1 MEIQSIT
8 GMSLPELEALCVSI
22 GEPVYRAKQI
32 LSWIYEKGATA
43 FDEMSNLSKNFRKQL
58 EEKYQVFQTK
68 VDSIVQITEQPGCN
82 QATSLISSHL
92 QGGKAGGEI
101 TTLVSAHPPPLTP
114 PTRGGGRSGGGA
126 ELLPTFQSP
135 SQGKREEEGKNLAQK
150 KRLLQDN
157 KLDITEK
164 FLIHLPDENVIECVL
179 LREGR
184 KITACVSTQ
193 VGCAMACRFC
203 ASGVLGLERNLTVG
217 EIVEQA
223 LHVKNHL
230 QHDERLTNIVFMGI
244 GEPLKNYDNVVK
256 AVRILN
262 AEWGLEIG
270 ARHITV
276 STVGI
281 IEGMRRLA
289 QEGIQIN
296 LAISLHAPNDIIRSK
311 RIPSNK
317 KIGINNIIAAA
328 REYFKTTRRDIS
340 FEYIL
345 IDGVN
350 ASKQDAESLARL
362 LKGVQCNVNLLPV
375 NPVEEFHLKP
385 PSQETIEMFCKTL
398 EKHGIVVTLRKRKG
412 DNIKAACGQLRLQ
425 RHKFLW
431 KKEELFVK

>member
-1 MEIQSIT
+1 MYKMEIRSIT
-8 GMSLPELEALCVSI
+8 DMSLSDLEALCVSI
-22 GEPVYRAKQI
+22 GEQAYRAKQI
-32 LSWIYEKGATA
+32 LSWIYVKGAMA
-43 FDEMSNLSKNFRKQL
+43 FDEMSNLPKNFRKQL
-58 EEKYQVFQTK
+58 EEKYQVLQTK
-68 VDSIVQITEQPGCN
+68 VDSIVQITERPGCN
-82 QATSLISSHL
+82 QATPLSPLCK
-92 QGGKAGGEI
+92 GGKRGDEI
-101 TTLVSAHPPPLTP
+101 TT
-114 PTRGGGRSGGGA
+114 
-126 ELLPTFQSP
+126 FQTP
-135 SQGKREEEGKNLAQK
+135 SQDKREEEGKNIVKK

-157 KLDITEK
+157 KLDGTEK
-164 FLIHLPDENVIECVL
+164 FLIHLSDENVIECVL

-193 VGCAMACRFC
+193 VGCAMACQFC
-203 ASGVLGLERNLTVG
+203 ASGLLGLERNLTVG

-230 QHDERLTNIVFMGI
+230 QHDERLTNIVLMGI

-256 AVRILN
+256 AVRIMN
-262 AEWGLEIG
+262 AEWGLGIG
-270 ARHITV
+270 ARHITI

-281 IEGMRRLA
+281 IDGMHRLA
-289 QEGIQIN
+289 QEGIQVN
-296 LAISLHAPNDIIRSK
+296 LAISLHAPNDITRSK
-311 RIPSNK
+311 IIPSNK
-317 KIGINNIIAAA
+317 KIGINNIVAAA
-328 REYFKTTRRDIS
+328 REYFKATRRDIS

-412 DNIKAACGQLRLQ
+412 DNISAACGQLRLQ
-425 RHKFLW
+425 RHKYLW

>member
-1 MEIQSIT
+1 MYKMEIRSIT
-8 GMSLPELEALCVSI
+8 DMSLSDLEALCVSI
-22 GEPVYRAKQI
+22 GEQAYRAKQI
-32 LSWIYEKGATA
+32 LSWIYVKGAMA
-43 FDEMSNLSKNFRKQL
+43 FDEMSNLPKNFRKQL
-58 EEKYQVFQTK
+58 EEKYQVLQTK

-82 QATSLISSHL
+82 QATPLSPLCK
-92 QGGKAGGEI
+92 GGKRGDEI
-101 TTLVSAHPPPLTP
+101 TT
-114 PTRGGGRSGGGA
+114 
-126 ELLPTFQSP
+126 FQTP
-135 SQGKREEEGKNLAQK
+135 SQDKREEEGKNIVKK

-157 KLDITEK
+157 KLDGTEK
-164 FLIHLPDENVIECVL
+164 FLIHLSDENVIECVL

-193 VGCAMACRFC
+193 VGCAMACQFC
-203 ASGVLGLERNLTVG
+203 ASGLLGLERNLTVG

-230 QHDERLTNIVFMGI
+230 QHDERLTNIVLMGI

-256 AVRILN
+256 AVRIMN
-262 AEWGLEIG
+262 AEWGLGIG
-270 ARHITV
+270 ARHITI

-281 IEGMRRLA
+281 IDGMHRLA
-289 QEGIQIN
+289 QEGIQVN
-296 LAISLHAPNDIIRSK
+296 LAISLHAPNDITRSK
-311 RIPSNK
+311 IIPSNK
-317 KIGINNIIAAA
+317 KIGINNIVAAA
-328 REYFKTTRRDIS
+328 REYFKATRRDIS

-412 DNIKAACGQLRLQ
+412 DNISAACGQLRLQ
-425 RHKFLW
+425 RHKYLW

>member
-1 MEIQSIT
+1 MYKMEIRSIT
-8 GMSLPELEALCVSI
+8 DMSLSDLEALCVSI
-22 GEPVYRAKQI
+22 GEQAYRAKQI
-32 LSWIYEKGATA
+32 LSWIYVKGAMA
-43 FDEMSNLSKNFRKQL
+43 FDEMSNLPNNFRKQL
-58 EEKYQVFQTK
+58 EEKYQVLQTK

-82 QATSLISSHL
+82 QAPPLSPLCK
-92 QGGKAGGEI
+92 GGK
-101 TTLVSAHPPPLTP
+101 
-114 PTRGGGRSGGGA
+114 RGGKI
-126 ELLPTFQSP
+126 TIFQTP
-135 SQGKREEEGKNLAQK
+135 SQDKREEEGKNIVKK

-157 KLDITEK
+157 KLDGTEK
-164 FLIHLPDENVIECVL
+164 FLIHLSDENVIECVL

-193 VGCAMACRFC
+193 VGCAMACQFC
-203 ASGVLGLERNLTVG
+203 ASGLLGLERNLTVG

-230 QHDERLTNIVFMGI
+230 QHDERLTNIVLMGI

-256 AVRILN
+256 AVRIMN
-262 AEWGLEIG
+262 AEWGLGIG
-270 ARHITV
+270 ARHITI

-281 IEGMRRLA
+281 IDGMHRLA
-289 QEGIQIN
+289 QEGIQVN
-296 LAISLHAPNDIIRSK
+296 LAISLHAPNDITRSK
-311 RIPSNK
+311 IIPSNK
-317 KIGINNIIAAA
+317 KIGINNIVAAA
-328 REYFKTTRRDIS
+328 REYFKATRRDIS

-350 ASKQDAESLARL
+350 ASKQDAESLIRL

-412 DNIKAACGQLRLQ
+412 DNISAACGQLRLQ
-425 RHKFLW
+425 RHKYLW

>member
-1 MEIQSIT
+1 MYKMEIRSIT
-8 GMSLPELEALCVSI
+8 DMSLSDLEALCVSI
-22 GEPVYRAKQI
+22 GEQAYRAKQI
-32 LSWIYEKGATA
+32 LSWIYVKGAMA
-43 FDEMSNLSKNFRKQL
+43 FDEMSNLPKNFRKQL
-58 EEKYQVFQTK
+58 EEKYQVLQTK

-82 QATSLISSHL
+82 QATPLSPLCK
-92 QGGKAGGEI
+92 GGKRGDEI
-101 TTLVSAHPPPLTP
+101 TT
-114 PTRGGGRSGGGA
+114 
-126 ELLPTFQSP
+126 FQTP
-135 SQGKREEEGKNLAQK
+135 SQDKREEEGKNIVKK

-157 KLDITEK
+157 KLDGTEK
-164 FLIHLPDENVIECVL
+164 FLIHLSDENVIECVL

-193 VGCAMACRFC
+193 VGCAMACQFC
-203 ASGVLGLERNLTVG
+203 ASGLLGLERNLTVG

-230 QHDERLTNIVFMGI
+230 QHDERLTNIVLMGI

-256 AVRILN
+256 AVRIMN
-262 AEWGLEIG
+262 AEWGLGIG
-270 ARHITV
+270 ARHITI

-281 IEGMRRLA
+281 IDGMHRLA
-289 QEGIQIN
+289 QEGIQVN
-296 LAISLHAPNDIIRSK
+296 LAISLHAPNDITRSK
-311 RIPSNK
+311 IIPSNK
-317 KIGINNIIAAA
+317 KIGINNIVAAA

-412 DNIKAACGQLRLQ
+412 DNISAACGQLRLQ
-425 RHKFLW
+425 RHKYLW

>member
-1 MEIQSIT
+1 MYKMEIRSIT
-8 GMSLPELEALCVSI
+8 DMSLSDLEALCVSI
-22 GEPVYRAKQI
+22 GEQAYRAKQI
-32 LSWIYEKGATA
+32 LSWIYVKGAMA
-43 FDEMSNLSKNFRKQL
+43 FDEMSNLPNNFRKQL
-58 EEKYQVFQTK
+58 EEKYQVLQTK

-82 QATSLISSHL
+82 QAPPLSPLCK
-92 QGGKAGGEI
+92 GGKRGDEI
-101 TTLVSAHPPPLTP
+101 TT
-114 PTRGGGRSGGGA
+114 
-126 ELLPTFQSP
+126 FQTP
-135 SQGKREEEGKNLAQK
+135 SQDKREEEGKNIVKK

-157 KLDITEK
+157 KLDGTEK
-164 FLIHLPDENVIECVL
+164 FLIHLSDENVIECVL

-193 VGCAMACRFC
+193 VGCAMACQFC
-203 ASGVLGLERNLTVG
+203 ASGLLGLERNLTVG

-230 QHDERLTNIVFMGI
+230 QHDERLTNIVLMGI

-256 AVRILN
+256 AVRIMN
-262 AEWGLEIG
+262 AEWGLGIG
-270 ARHITV
+270 ARHITI

-281 IEGMRRLA
+281 IDGMHRLA
-289 QEGIQIN
+289 QEGIQVN
-296 LAISLHAPNDIIRSK
+296 LAISLHAPNDITRSK
-311 RIPSNK
+311 IIPSNK
-317 KIGINNIIAAA
+317 KIGINNIVAAA
-328 REYFKTTRRDIS
+328 REYFKATRRDIS

-350 ASKQDAESLARL
+350 ASKQDAESLIRL

-412 DNIKAACGQLRLQ
+412 DNISAACGQLRLQ
-425 RHKFLW
+425 RHKYLW

>member
-1 MEIQSIT
+1 MYKMEIRSIT
-8 GMSLPELEALCVSI
+8 DMSLSDLEALCVSI
-22 GEPVYRAKQI
+22 GEQAYRAKQI
-32 LSWIYEKGATA
+32 LSWIYVKGAMA
-43 FDEMSNLSKNFRKQL
+43 FDEMSNLPKNFRKQL
-58 EEKYQVFQTK
+58 EEKYQVLQTK

-82 QATSLISSHL
+82 QATPLSPLCK
-92 QGGKAGGEI
+92 GGKRGDEI
-101 TTLVSAHPPPLTP
+101 TT
-114 PTRGGGRSGGGA
+114 
-126 ELLPTFQSP
+126 FQTP
-135 SQGKREEEGKNLAQK
+135 SQDKREEEGKNIVKK

-157 KLDITEK
+157 KLDGTEK
-164 FLIHLPDENVIECVL
+164 FLIHLSDENVIECVL

-193 VGCAMACRFC
+193 VGCAMACQFC
-203 ASGVLGLERNLTVG
+203 ASGLLGLERNLTVG

-230 QHDERLTNIVFMGI
+230 QHDERLTNIVLMGI

-256 AVRILN
+256 AVRIMN
-262 AEWGLEIG
+262 AEWGLGIG
-270 ARHITV
+270 ARHITI

-281 IEGMRRLA
+281 IDGMHRLA
-289 QEGIQIN
+289 QEGIQVN
-296 LAISLHAPNDIIRSK
+296 LAISLHAPNDITRSK
-311 RIPSNK
+311 IIPSNK
-317 KIGINNIIAAA
+317 KIGINNIVAAA
-328 REYFKTTRRDIS
+328 REYFKATRRDIS

-350 ASKQDAESLARL
+350 ASKQDAESLIRL

-412 DNIKAACGQLRLQ
+412 DNISAACGQLRLQ
-425 RHKFLW
+425 RHKYLW

>member
-1 MEIQSIT
+1 MYKMEIRSIT
-8 GMSLPELEALCVSI
+8 DMSLSELEALCVSI
-22 GEPVYRAKQI
+22 GEQAYRAKQI
-32 LSWIYEKGATA
+32 LSWIYVKGAMA
-43 FDEMSNLSKNFRKQL
+43 FDEMSNLPNNFRKQL
-58 EEKYQVFQTK
+58 EEKYQVLQTK

-82 QATSLISSHL
+82 QATPLSPLCK
-92 QGGKAGGEI
+92 GGKRGDEI
-101 TTLVSAHPPPLTP
+101 TT
-114 PTRGGGRSGGGA
+114 
-126 ELLPTFQSP
+126 FQTP
-135 SQGKREEEGKNLAQK
+135 SQDKREEEGKNIVKK

-157 KLDITEK
+157 KLDGTEK
-164 FLIHLPDENVIECVL
+164 FLIHLSDENVIECVL

-193 VGCAMACRFC
+193 VGCAMACQFC
-203 ASGVLGLERNLTVG
+203 ASGLLGLERNLTVG

-230 QHDERLTNIVFMGI
+230 QHDERLTNIVLMGI

-256 AVRILN
+256 AVRIMN
-262 AEWGLEIG
+262 AEWGLGIG
-270 ARHITV
+270 ARHITI

-281 IEGMRRLA
+281 IDGMHRLA
-289 QEGIQIN
+289 QEGIQVN
-296 LAISLHAPNDIIRSK
+296 LAISLHAPNDITRSK
-311 RIPSNK
+311 IIPSNK
-317 KIGINNIIAAA
+317 KIGINNIVAAA
-328 REYFKTTRRDIS
+328 REYFKATRRDIS

-412 DNIKAACGQLRLQ
+412 DNISAACGQLRLQ
-425 RHKFLW
+425 RHKYLW

>member
-1 MEIQSIT
+1 MYKTEIRSIT
-8 GMSLPELEALCVSI
+8 DMSLSELEALCVSI
-22 GEPVYRAKQI
+22 GETAYRAKQI

-43 FDEMSNLSKNFRKQL
+43 FDKMSNLSKNFRKQL

-68 VDSIVQITEQPGCN
+68 VDSIIQ
-82 QATSLISSHL
+82 
-92 QGGKAGGEI
+92 
-101 TTLVSAHPPPLTP
+101 TP
-114 PTRGGGRSGGGA
+114 DS
-126 ELLPTFQSP
+126 
-135 SQGKREEEGKNLAQK
+135 
-150 KRLLQDN
+150 
-157 KLDITEK
+157 TEK
-164 FLIHLPDENVIECVL
+164 FLIHLSDENVIECVL

-193 VGCAMACRFC
+193 VGCAMACQFC
-203 ASGVLGLERNLTVG
+203 ASGLLGLERNLTVG
-217 EIVEQA
+217 EIVEQT
-223 LHVKNHL
+223 LHIKNHL
-230 QHDERLTNIVFMGI
+230 RHDEHLTNIVFMGI

-256 AVRILN
+256 AVRIMN
-262 AEWGLEIG
+262 AEWGLGIG
-270 ARHITV
+270 ARHITI

-281 IEGMRRLA
+281 IDGMRRLA
-289 QEGIQIN
+289 QEGIQVN
-296 LAISLHAPNDIIRSK
+296 LAISLHAPNDITRSK
-311 RIPSNK
+311 IIPSNK
-317 KIGINNIIAAA
+317 KIGINNIVAAA

-398 EKHGIVVTLRKRKG
+398 EKHGIVVTLRKKKG
-412 DNIKAACGQLRLQ
+412 DNINAACGQLRLQ

-431 KKEELFVK
+431 KNEKLFVK

>member
-1 MEIQSIT
+1 MYKMEIQSIT
-8 GMSLPELEALCVSI
+8 DMTLSELEALCTFI
-22 GEPVYRAKQI
+22 GEPGYRAKQI

-68 VDSIVQITEQPGCN
+68 VDSIIQ
-82 QATSLISSHL
+82 
-92 QGGKAGGEI
+92 
-101 TTLVSAHPPPLTP
+101 TP
-114 PTRGGGRSGGGA
+114 DS
-126 ELLPTFQSP
+126 
-135 SQGKREEEGKNLAQK
+135 
-150 KRLLQDN
+150 
-157 KLDITEK
+157 TEK
-164 FLIHLPDENVIECVL
+164 FLIHLSDENVIECVL

-193 VGCAMACRFC
+193 VGCAMACQFC
-203 ASGVLGLERNLTVG
+203 ASSLLGLERNLTAG

-230 QHDERLTNIVFMGI
+230 PQDERLTNIVFMGI
-244 GEPLKNYDNVVK
+244 GEPLTNYDNVVK
-256 AVRILN
+256 SIRIIN
-262 AEWGLEIG
+262 AEWGLGIG

-281 IEGMRRLA
+281 VDGIRRLA
-289 QEGIQIN
+289 LEGLQVN

-311 RIPSNK
+311 IIPSNK
-317 KIGINNIIAAA
+317 KTGIKNIIAAA
-328 REYFKTTRRDIS
+328 HEYFDVTRRDIS

>member
-1 MEIQSIT
+1 MEIRSIT
-8 GMSLPELEALCVSI
+8 DMSLSDLEALCVSI
-22 GEPVYRAKQI
+22 GEQAYRAKQI
-32 LSWIYEKGATA
+32 LSWIYVKGAMA
-43 FDEMSNLSKNFRKQL
+43 FDEMSNLPNNFRKQL
-58 EEKYQVFQTK
+58 EEKYQVLQTK

-82 QATSLISSHL
+82 QATPLSPLCK
-92 QGGKAGGEI
+92 GGKRGDEI
-101 TTLVSAHPPPLTP
+101 TT
-114 PTRGGGRSGGGA
+114 
-126 ELLPTFQSP
+126 FQTP
-135 SQGKREEEGKNLAQK
+135 SQDKREEEGKNIVKK

-157 KLDITEK
+157 KLDGTEK
-164 FLIHLPDENVIECVL
+164 FLIHLSDENVIECVL

-193 VGCAMACRFC
+193 VGCAMACQFC
-203 ASGVLGLERNLTVG
+203 ASGLLGLERNLTVG

-230 QHDERLTNIVFMGI
+230 QHDERLTNIVLMGI

-256 AVRILN
+256 AVRIMN
-262 AEWGLEIG
+262 AEWGLGIG
-270 ARHITV
+270 ARHITI

-281 IEGMRRLA
+281 IDGMHRLA
-289 QEGIQIN
+289 QEGIQVN
-296 LAISLHAPNDIIRSK
+296 LAISLHAPNDITRSK
-311 RIPSNK
+311 IIPSNK
-317 KIGINNIIAAA
+317 KIGINNIVAAA

-412 DNIKAACGQLRLQ
+412 DNISAACGQLRLQ
-425 RHKFLW
+425 RHKYLW

>member
-1 MEIQSIT
+1 MYKMEIRSIT
-8 GMSLPELEALCVSI
+8 DMSLSDLEALCVSI
-22 GEPVYRAKQI
+22 GEQAYRAKQI
-32 LSWIYEKGATA
+32 LSWIYVKGAMA
-43 FDEMSNLSKNFRKQL
+43 FDEMSNLPKNFRKQL
-58 EEKYQVFQTK
+58 EEKYQVLQTK

-82 QATSLISSHL
+82 QAPPLSPLCK
-92 QGGKAGGEI
+92 GGKRGDEI
-101 TTLVSAHPPPLTP
+101 TT
-114 PTRGGGRSGGGA
+114 
-126 ELLPTFQSP
+126 FQTP
-135 SQGKREEEGKNLAQK
+135 SQDKREEEGKNIVKK

-157 KLDITEK
+157 KLDGTEK
-164 FLIHLPDENVIECVL
+164 FLIHLSDENVIECVL

-193 VGCAMACRFC
+193 VGCAMACQFC
-203 ASGVLGLERNLTVG
+203 ASGLLGLERNLTVG

-230 QHDERLTNIVFMGI
+230 QHDERLTNIVLMGI

-256 AVRILN
+256 AVRIMN
-262 AEWGLEIG
+262 AEWGLGIG
-270 ARHITV
+270 ARHITI

-281 IEGMRRLA
+281 IDGMHRLA
-289 QEGIQIN
+289 QEGIQVN
-296 LAISLHAPNDIIRSK
+296 LAISLHAPNDITRSK
-311 RIPSNK
+311 IIPSNK
-317 KIGINNIIAAA
+317 KIGINNIVAAA
-328 REYFKTTRRDIS
+328 REYFKATRRDIS

-350 ASKQDAESLARL
+350 ASKQDAESLIRL

-412 DNIKAACGQLRLQ
+412 DNISAACGQLRLQ
-425 RHKFLW
+425 RHKYLW

>member
-1 MEIQSIT
+1 MYKMEIRSIT
-8 GMSLPELEALCVSI
+8 DMSLSELEALCVSI
-22 GEPVYRAKQI
+22 GEQAYRAKQI
-32 LSWIYEKGATA
+32 LSWIYVKGAMA
-43 FDEMSNLSKNFRKQL
+43 FDEMSNLPNNFRKQL
-58 EEKYQVFQTK
+58 EEKYQVLQTK

-82 QATSLISSHL
+82 QATPLSPLCKRGKR
-92 QGGKAGGEI
+92 GGKI
-101 TTLVSAHPPPLTP
+101 TI
-114 PTRGGGRSGGGA
+114 
-126 ELLPTFQSP
+126 FQTP
-135 SQGKREEEGKNLAQK
+135 SQDKREEEGKNIVKK

-157 KLDITEK
+157 KLDGTEK
-164 FLIHLPDENVIECVL
+164 FLIHLSDENVIECVL

-193 VGCAMACRFC
+193 VGCAMACQFC
-203 ASGVLGLERNLTVG
+203 ASGLLGLERNLTVG

-230 QHDERLTNIVFMGI
+230 QHDERLTNIVLMGI

-256 AVRILN
+256 AVRIMN
-262 AEWGLEIG
+262 AEWGLGIG
-270 ARHITV
+270 ARHITI

-281 IEGMRRLA
+281 IDGMHRLA
-289 QEGIQIN
+289 QEGIQVN
-296 LAISLHAPNDIIRSK
+296 LAISLHAPNDITRSK
-311 RIPSNK
+311 IIPSNK
-317 KIGINNIIAAA
+317 KIGINNIVAAA
-328 REYFKTTRRDIS
+328 REYFKATRRDIS

-412 DNIKAACGQLRLQ
+412 DNISAACGQLRLQ
-425 RHKFLW
+425 RHKYLW

>member
-1 MEIQSIT
+1 MYKMEIRSIT
-8 GMSLPELEALCVSI
+8 DMSLSDLEALCVSI
-22 GEPVYRAKQI
+22 GEQAYRAKQI
-32 LSWIYEKGATA
+32 LSWIYVKGAMA
-43 FDEMSNLSKNFRKQL
+43 FDEMSNLPNNFRKQL
-58 EEKYQVFQTK
+58 EEKYQVLQTK

-82 QATSLISSHL
+82 QATPLSPLCK
-92 QGGKAGGEI
+92 GGK
-101 TTLVSAHPPPLTP
+101 
-114 PTRGGGRSGGGA
+114 RGGKI
-126 ELLPTFQSP
+126 TIFQTP
-135 SQGKREEEGKNLAQK
+135 SQDKREEEGKNIVKK

-157 KLDITEK
+157 KLDGTEK
-164 FLIHLPDENVIECVL
+164 FLIHLSDENVIECVL

-193 VGCAMACRFC
+193 VGCAMACQFC
-203 ASGVLGLERNLTVG
+203 ASGLLGLERNLTVG

-230 QHDERLTNIVFMGI
+230 QHDERLTNIVLMGI

-256 AVRILN
+256 AVRIMN
-262 AEWGLEIG
+262 AEWGLGIG
-270 ARHITV
+270 ARHITI

-281 IEGMRRLA
+281 IDGMHRLA
-289 QEGIQIN
+289 QEGIQVN
-296 LAISLHAPNDIIRSK
+296 LAISLHAPNDITRSK
-311 RIPSNK
+311 IIPSNK
-317 KIGINNIIAAA
+317 KIGINNIVAAA
-328 REYFKTTRRDIS
+328 REYFKATRRDIS

-350 ASKQDAESLARL
+350 ASKQDAESLIRL

-412 DNIKAACGQLRLQ
+412 DNISAACGQLRLQ
-425 RHKFLW
+425 RHKYLW